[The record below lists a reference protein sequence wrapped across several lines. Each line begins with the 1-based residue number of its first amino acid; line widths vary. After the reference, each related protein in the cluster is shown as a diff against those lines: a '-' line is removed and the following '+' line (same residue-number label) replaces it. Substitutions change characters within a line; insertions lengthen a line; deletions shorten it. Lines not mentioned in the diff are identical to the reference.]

1 MSTAGK
7 ITAILNPGRMLA
19 DGIPYPDYA
28 AALEMLDADGDW
40 FDFWMGISRR
50 YEELGTGARDAGN
63 DVSAGE
69 WLWHASLSA
78 HYAQFMWF
86 HDPERREAGQHAK
99 VALYRDAAPLMA
111 PAAERLD
118 LPFEDTSIPAYLRRP
133 DVDGP
138 VPCVVL
144 IGGLESTKEESYLFE
159 AMCLRRGMATLAFDG
174 PGQGEMFFTRKLGP
188 GFEKVTSTVVDHL
201 EKTDGVDADRIGV
214 LGRSLGAY
222 YSVLSASC
230 DPRLRALRGLGR
242 LLRPLRPRH
251 HAAAHARRLHLR
263 HRHRGPRRG
272 YGAPPRVNRLVRSHR
287 RPALPDLRRARL
299 PRPDLHHAP
308 GRAPARAGHE
318 RADRDRRRDGR
329 RPLLP
334 QHGPDRAPAHGGL
347 DGPTPRRG
355 TRAVKPAAFDYA
367 APTSLDEALQLL
379 AANDTAK
386 VLAGGQSL
394 IPLLNLRLAE
404 PELLVD
410 LRRVPGLNEIARQGD
425 ELVIGATVRQRQA
438 ERDPLVAEAA
448 PLITAALAEVGHPQI
463 RSRGTVGGSIA
474 HADPAAELPAALV
487 ALDGRV
493 IARGPGGER
502 SIAAADF
509 YLGFLTTALDDDE
522 ILVAVA
528 LPLAPPR
535 TGAACVEIAQRA
547 GDYAACGAVAQV
559 TLDDAGTIAHARVA
573 LIGATDRPVR
583 AAAVEEALAG
593 GASIADAAR
602 HAGDGVEPIDDPRV
616 PSAYRI
622 HLAGVVTRRALEQ
635 ARSRAA

>member
-201 EKTDGVDADRIGV
+201 EKTDGLDADRIGV

-230 DPRLRALRGLGR
+230 DPRLRACVAWGACFDLSDLDTMPPHTRDGFIYVTGVEDRDEATAHLHESIDLSEVIDGLRCPTYVVHGYHDR
-242 LLRPLRPRH
+242 IFTMPQVELLRERVTDAPIEIDVEMDGDHCCHNMGPIVRPRM
-251 HAAAHARRLHLR
+251 
-263 HRHRGPRRG
+263 
-272 YGAPPRVNRLVRSHR
+272 
-287 RPALPDLRRARL
+287 
-299 PRPDLHHAP
+299 
-308 GRAPARAGHE
+308 
-318 RADRDRRRDGR
+318 ADWMA
-329 RPLLP
+329 
-334 QHGPDRAPAHGGL
+334 Q
-347 DGPTPRRG
+347 
-355 TRAVKPAAFDYA
+355 
-367 APTSLDEALQLL
+367 
-379 AANDTAK
+379 
-386 VLAGGQSL
+386 
-394 IPLLNLRLAE
+394 RLAE
-404 PELLVD
+404 
-410 LRRVPGLNEIARQGD
+410 VPAR
-425 ELVIGATVRQRQA
+425 
-438 ERDPLVAEAA
+438 
-448 PLITAALAEVGHPQI
+448 
-463 RSRGTVGGSIA
+463 
-474 HADPAAELPAALV
+474 
-487 ALDGRV
+487 
-493 IARGPGGER
+493 
-502 SIAAADF
+502 
-509 YLGFLTTALDDDE
+509 
-522 ILVAVA
+522 
-528 LPLAPPR
+528 
-535 TGAACVEIAQRA
+535 
-547 GDYAACGAVAQV
+547 
-559 TLDDAGTIAHARVA
+559 
-573 LIGATDRPVR
+573 
-583 AAAVEEALAG
+583 
-593 GASIADAAR
+593 
-602 HAGDGVEPIDDPRV
+602 
-616 PSAYRI
+616 
-622 HLAGVVTRRALEQ
+622 
-635 ARSRAA
+635 